1 MEDPAGIHLAMK
13 TVGTGTA
20 KVQVYDAKDGAK
32 TNVIKGDG
40 IETATDLYY
49 DITDLNGTTVVIS
62 NPADSTVI
70 LSITNIK
77 VTHPT
82 THVDKDFANSGY
94 FTIDKISAKQAVK
107 SLMTMHPNGEP
118 EETVPEETVPETT
131 VPEETVPETTVPEE
145 TVPETTVPEETVP
158 ETTVPEETVPE
169 TTVPE
174 PTEPEVFEPNRFDVR
189 LSDSSVRA
197 GSKVIVTATT
207 GKDVEYITVNGRKVT
222 TYSGSQFSNTRVW
235 QISVDAKDVGRL
247 NVSVVCY
254 NRDKLASQA
263 LVRTVTVTRQYVDV
277 SGIVKNLTTSMV
289 KDLIA
294 GIVDYLR
301 IGR

>member
-1 MEDPAGIHLAMK
+1 MADYQDYTNESSGMVTTDRVQNVFLSPTQ
-13 TVGTGTA
+13 TVL
-20 KVQVYDAKDGAK
+20 
-32 TNVIKGDG
+32 
-40 IETATDLYY
+40 EMM
-49 DITDLNGTTVVIS
+49 
-62 NPADSTVI
+62 
-70 LSITNIK
+70 
-77 VTHPT
+77 VTE
-82 THVDKDFANSGY
+82 G
-94 FTIDKISAKQAVK
+94 QAVK
-107 SLMTMHPNGEP
+107 KGDVLFTYDTTLSDIALMQKDLAVQQTKLDLEAAQKELRVINSYVPIRYYEV
-118 EETVPEETVPETT
+118 ET
-131 VPEETVPETTVPEE
+131 
-145 TVPETTVPEETVP
+145 
-158 ETTVPEETVPE
+158 
-169 TTVPE
+169 PE

-277 SGIVKNLTTSMV
+277 SGIVQNLTTSMV